1 MKKHNTLWRFIA
13 LATCPFMISK
23 ATRKAVFRRLLTGMV
38 LRVPLSALLRTV
50 YEVLHGGELDGLVD
64 RASLSTFK
72 NLAALCQILEHL
84 ASPHL
89 ISISL
94 SHTLTRTVLLTS
106 RSSLC
111 RPIDCMHIQPMVLL
125 LTSVVRSRTKWRCE
139 STVNEPH
146 RRRKSLLT
154 SSSLS

>member
-23 ATRKAVFRRLLTGMV
+23 ATRKAVFRRLFTGMV
-38 LRVPLSALLRTV
+38 LRVPLHALLRTV
-50 YEVLHGGELDGLVD
+50 YKILHGGELEGLVD

-72 NLAALCQILEHL
+72 NLAGLCQNLEQL

-94 SHTLTRTVLLTS
+94 SQTLTRTIILQADLLYADP
-106 RSSLC
+106 SSVC
-111 RPIDCMHIQPMVLL
+111 ISDQRFSC
-125 LTSVVRSRTKWRCE
+125 
-139 STVNEPH
+139 
-146 RRRKSLLT
+146 
-154 SSSLS
+154 